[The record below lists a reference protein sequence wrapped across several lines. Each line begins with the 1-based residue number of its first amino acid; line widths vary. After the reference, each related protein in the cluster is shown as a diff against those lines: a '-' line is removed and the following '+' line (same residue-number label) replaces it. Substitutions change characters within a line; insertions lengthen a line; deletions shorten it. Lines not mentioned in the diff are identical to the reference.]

1 MSLSILNDSYLPVVL
16 FYDMVQ
22 LAKFQEEDNIM
33 EYAILGGGALGLMAA
48 YRLAQAGQAVMV
60 FEREPLAGGLAAG
73 FRIDDL
79 WLEKFYH
86 HLFRTDKIAI
96 RLIEELGLGKR
107 LEWIRP
113 RTVSLIGGEIHQLD
127 SPLTLLQFKPWRL
140 DERLRVAAVMAFL
153 KLAHPSWLEGRTA
166 DAWLRRWM
174 GRRPYE
180 MLFEPLFIAKF
191 GALYDQ
197 IALPWFWARFH
208 DRTTRLGY
216 LKGGFQQLYERLVE
230 RISALGGKVLLG
242 TDVERVEL
250 QEGRWQVRT
259 DQGTWSF
266 DRVISTLPT
275 RLTCRLVPALPPEYR
290 QRYDWGQAYG
300 AHCLILSLDRPLTDS
315 YWINIC
321 DRGYPFTGLFEH
333 TNFCSPR
340 EYGGRHLVYLGNYR
354 PMDDAL
360 FKMSKEEVMAL
371 YFPHLKR
378 IVPNF
383 DAAWV
388 QESWLFQAPYAQ
400 PIVTTDYRQHIPPLQ
415 TPLPGLWVANMFQV
429 YPHDRGQNYSFA
441 LGEQVARAAL
451 P

>member
-1 MSLSILNDSYLPVVL
+1 
-16 FYDMVQ
+16 
-22 LAKFQEEDNIM
+22 M

-48 YRLAQAGQAVMV
+48 YRLAQAGQTVMV

-73 FRIDDL
+73 FRVGDI

-86 HLFRTDKIAI
+86 HLFRSDKTAI
-96 RLIEELGLGKR
+96 SIIEELGLGER

-113 RTVSLIGGEIHQLD
+113 RTVSLIGGEIQQLD

-140 DERLRVAAVMAFL
+140 DERLRVAAVMVFL
-153 KLAHPSWLEGRTA
+153 KLANPAWLEGQTA
-166 DAWLRRWM
+166 DAWLRQWM
-174 GRRPYE
+174 GKRPYE
-180 MLFEPLFIAKF
+180 MLFEPLFIGKF

-230 RISALGGKVLLG
+230 RISELGGKVLLG
-242 TDVERVEL
+242 TSVERVEQ
-250 QEGRWQVRT
+250 QEGRWQVQT
-259 DQGTWSF
+259 DQGVWNF

-275 RLTCRLVPALPPEYR
+275 RLTCRLISALPQEYR
-290 QRYDWGQAYG
+290 DKYDWGQAYG
-300 AHCLILSLDRPLTDS
+300 AHCLVLALDRPLTDS

-333 TNFCSPR
+333 TNFCSAE

-354 PMDDAL
+354 PMDDVL
-360 FKMSKEEVMAL
+360 FKMSKEEMMAQF
-371 YFPHLKR
+371 FPALKR

-383 DAAWV
+383 DASWV

-400 PIVTTDYRQHIPPLQ
+400 PIVTTDYRQHIPPLH
-415 TPLPGLWVANMFQV
+415 TPLPNLWVANMFQV

-451 P
+451 GG

>member
-1 MSLSILNDSYLPVVL
+1 
-16 FYDMVQ
+16 
-22 LAKFQEEDNIM
+22 M

-48 YRLAQAGQAVMV
+48 YRLAQAGQTVMV

-73 FRIDDL
+73 FRVGDI

-86 HLFRTDKIAI
+86 HLFRSDKTAI
-96 RLIEELGLGKR
+96 SIIEELGLGSR

-113 RTVSLIGGEIHQLD
+113 RTVSLIGGEIQQLD

-140 DERLRVAAVMAFL
+140 AERLRVAAVMVFL
-153 KLAHPSWLEGRTA
+153 KLANPAWLEGQTA
-166 DAWLRRWM
+166 DAWLRQWM
-174 GRRPYE
+174 GKRPYE
-180 MLFEPLFIAKF
+180 MLFEPLFIGKF

-230 RISALGGKVLLG
+230 RISELGGKVLLG
-242 TDVERVEL
+242 TSVERVEQ
-250 QEGRWQVRT
+250 QEGRWQVQT
-259 DQGTWSF
+259 DQGIWNF

-275 RLTCRLVPALPPEYR
+275 RLTCRLIPALPQDYR
-290 QRYDWGQAYG
+290 DKYDWGQAYG
-300 AHCLILSLDRPLTDS
+300 AHCLVLALDRPLTDS

-333 TNFCSPR
+333 TNFCAPE

-354 PMDDAL
+354 SMDDAL
-360 FKMSKEEVMAL
+360 FKMNKEEVMAQF
-371 YFPHLKR
+371 FPALKR
-378 IVPNF
+378 IVPDF
-383 DAAWV
+383 DASWV

-400 PIVTTDYRQHIPPLQ
+400 PIVTTDYRQHIPPLH
-415 TPLPGLWVANMFQV
+415 TPLPNLWVANMFQV

-441 LGEQVARAAL
+441 LGEQVVRAVL
-451 P
+451 GNK